1 MTTPIATVSAL
12 AAFTLF
18 MIVAL
23 AGLGTSM
30 DANPNSQVAAAT
42 AAQAQ
47 G

>member
-1 MTTPIATVSAL
+1 MTTPLATVSAL

-18 MIVAL
+18 MIIAL

-30 DANPNSQVAAAT
+30 DSNPNNQVATAT
-42 AAQAQ
+42 QAR